1 VLDVGRDCRH
11 YALREPELTGPS
23 RARRRAAHASDARMG
38 LFRWSTDGDQ
48 WKYGVMEPYST
59 MEAFKSKSAVKAAVT
74 ILLSNTQAASMDEV
88 TAAIRRNT
96 GRYISRSA
104 LIRGITAAALTRRQD
119 WIQCR
124 DEQDICVLVLAH
136 LTDRMDLQAAS
147 LKLNQ
152 LKAAG
157 AV

>member
-1 VLDVGRDCRH
+1 
-11 YALREPELTGPS
+11 
-23 RARRRAAHASDARMG
+23 
-38 LFRWSTDGDQ
+38 
-48 WKYGVMEPYST
+48 
-59 MEAFKSKSAVKAAVT
+59 MEAFKSKSAVKSAVT

-96 GRYISRSA
+96 GHYISRSA
-104 LIRGITAAALTRRQD
+104 LIRGITAAVLTRRQD

-147 LKLNQ
+147 LKLKQ
-152 LKAAG
+152 LKAEG